1 MAQIINDKALDN
13 AIDELFKD
21 YKKALRVAA
30 QEAIDKARDDIYI
43 KSISCLV
50 DYYNDYPPAN
60 YTLSYNR
67 TYNLMKCLVPYS
79 NPVKE
84 TADGYDCEAGIE
96 YNGSLLENTYSG
108 SKQYSPTDPNWIIDN
123 YLAGIHPR
131 TDGSREIGGGN
142 YEEEKYQGA
151 VVPFNIMNNYIN
163 SYNDTFNKNLRFL
176 LSKQIL
182 KLTRK

>member
-1 MAQIINDKALDN
+1 MAQIIDEKALNN

-131 TDGSREIGGGN
+131 TDGSSEIGGGN
-142 YEEEKYQGA
+142 YEEEKYQGT

-163 SYNDTFNKNLRFL
+163 SYNDTFNKNLRFS